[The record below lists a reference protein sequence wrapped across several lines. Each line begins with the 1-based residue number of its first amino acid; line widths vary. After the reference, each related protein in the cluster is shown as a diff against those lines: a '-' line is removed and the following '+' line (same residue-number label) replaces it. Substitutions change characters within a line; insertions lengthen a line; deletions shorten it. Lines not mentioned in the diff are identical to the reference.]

1 MAKDKNINKL
11 NSALFQITISNKD
24 QKQVQQQQPQIVQA
38 GNLTWVIP
46 FFMTI
51 TASKAKNDQD
61 YQTN

>member
-24 QKQVQQQQPQIVQA
+24 QKQVQQQPQIVQA
-38 GNLTWVIP
+38 GNLTGVIP
-46 FFMTI
+46 FFKTI

-61 YQTN
+61 Y